1 MKLLLGIGA
10 DDDLSA
16 LDATVARAREAGDE
30 LTVAVYAGGATETG
44 DEAVLPATDERVRTR
59 LDELDFSTEIRQ
71 IRNDPGSHLV
81 ELAANGGY
89 DRIVLSG
96 GQRTP
101 MGKISLGEIAE
112 FVLLNARTSVTLI
125 R

>member
-30 LTVAVYAGGATETG
+30 LTVA
-44 DEAVLPATDERVRTR
+44 TDADGRVRSR
-59 LDELDFSTEIRQ
+59 LDELDFVAEVRQ
-71 IRNDPGSHLV
+71 IQNDPGSRLV
-81 ELAANGGY
+81 ELAASGGY
-89 DRIVLSG
+89 DRIVLPG

-101 MGKISLGEIAE
+101 MGKISLGETAE

>member
-30 LTVAVYAGGATETG
+30 LTVA
-44 DEAVLPATDERVRTR
+44 TDADGRVRSR
-59 LDELDFSTEIRQ
+59 LDELDFAAEVRRIQ
-71 IRNDPGSHLV
+71 NDPGSRLV
-81 ELAANGGY
+81 ELAASEGY
-89 DRIVLSG
+89 DRIVLPG

-101 MGKISLGEIAE
+101 MGKISLGETAE

>member
-16 LDATVARAREAGDE
+16 LDATVARAREAGDD
-30 LTVAVYAGGATETG
+30 LTVAVYTEAEAGDG
-44 DEAVLPATDERVRTR
+44 DSLSTDGRVRSR
-59 LDELDFSTEIRQ
+59 LDELDFSSEVRQ
-71 IRNDPGSHLV
+71 VQNNPGSRLV
-81 ELAANGGY
+81 ELAADGGY

-101 MGKISLGEIAE
+101 MGKISLGKTAE

>member
-16 LDATVARAREAGDE
+16 LDATVARAREAGDD
-30 LTVAVYAGGATETG
+30 LTVAVYTEAGDG
-44 DEAVLPATDERVRTR
+44 DSLSTDGRVRSR
-59 LDELDFSTEIRQ
+59 LDELDFSAGVRQ
-71 IRNDPGSHLV
+71 VQSNPGSRLV
-81 ELAANGGY
+81 ELAADGGY

-101 MGKISLGEIAE
+101 MGKISLGKTAE

>member
-1 MKLLLGIGA
+1 MKLLLGIGS

-30 LTVAVYAGGATETG
+30 LTVAAYADGSTG
-44 DEAVLPATDERVRTR
+44 SPATDRRVLSR
-59 LDELDFSTEIRQ
+59 LDDLDFSAEVRRIQ
-71 IRNDPGSHLV
+71 NDPGSRLV
-81 ELAANGGY
+81 ELAASGGY
-89 DRIVLSG
+89 DRIVLPG

-101 MGKISLGEIAE
+101 MGKISLGETAE

>member
-16 LDATVARAREAGDE
+16 LDATVVRAREAGDE
-30 LTVAVYAGGATETG
+30 LTVVTYADEGSTSAV
-44 DEAVLPATDERVRTR
+44 ATDRRVQSR
-59 LDELDFSTEIRQ
+59 LEELGFAAEVRQ
-71 IRNDPGSHLV
+71 IQSDPGSRLV
-81 ELAANGGY
+81 ELAASGGY
-89 DRIVLSG
+89 DRIVLPG

-101 MGKISLGEIAE
+101 MGKISLGETVE